1 MRKIP
6 VIIDCDPGHDD
17 AIALIM
23 ALASDRLSVKAV
35 TASPG
40 NQTVEKTSKNAMK
53 VLELCGRTEIPVAL
67 GVHNPILGTLV
78 VGKEM
83 HGETGMDGPVL
94 PEPSMV
100 PSEKNAVELI
110 AETLRNS
117 GEKVTIVITGP
128 FTNIAVFLLSYPELK
143 EKIEKFSVMGGGVFI
158 GNRSPYGEFNVW
170 NDPEAAKIVFNSGIP
185 VEMYGLDVTH
195 KAIIYKEEFQ
205 LFRNKNDEINQF
217 LADLLDFFSICYMG
231 ERKFPG
237 CPMHD
242 SCAVAGLIDPSLFVR
257 YDAWVDVDTQGQYSR
272 GACAVDLRP
281 VEMREQPDNAKV
293 AMEVDRER
301 FLHLIMESCDKIANS
316 IGE

>member
-17 AIALIM
+17 AIALVM
-23 ALASDRLSVKAV
+23 ALASERLEVKAV

-40 NQTVEKTSKNAMK
+40 NQTVDKTAKNAMK
-53 VLELCGRTEIPVAL
+53 VLELCGRSDIPVAL
-67 GVHNPILGTLV
+67 GVHHPILGQLV

-83 HGETGMDGPVL
+83 HGETGMDGPML
-94 PEPSMV
+94 PEPAMI

-110 AETLRNS
+110 ADILKNS
-117 GEKVTIVITGP
+117 ADKVTIIITGP
-128 FTNIAVFLLSYPELK
+128 FTNIGIFLLAYPELK
-143 EKIEKFSVMGGGVFI
+143 SKIEKFSVMGGGVFI

-170 NDPEAAKIVFNSGIP
+170 NDPEAAKIVFNSGVP

-195 KAIIYKEEFQ
+195 KAIIYKEEFEI
-205 LFRNKNDEINQF
+205 FRNKKDKINQF

-242 SCAVAGLIDPSLFVR
+242 SCAVAGLIDPDLFVR
-257 YDAWVDVDTQGQYSR
+257 YDTWIDVDTQGQYSR
-272 GACAVDLRP
+272 GACVVDLRP
-281 VEMREQPDNAKV
+281 EKRRERPDNASV
-293 AMEVDRER
+293 AMGVDRER
-301 FLHLIMESCDKIANS
+301 FFRLIVESCDKIANS

>member
-1 MRKIP
+1 MSKIP

-23 ALASDRLSVKAV
+23 ALASDRLDIRAV

-40 NQTVEKTSKNAMK
+40 NQTVEKTANNAMK

-67 GVHNPILGTLV
+67 GACKPILGTLT

-100 PSEKNAVELI
+100 PCEKSAVRLI
-110 AETLRNS
+110 ADILNKSE
-117 GEKVTIVITGP
+117 EKVTIIVTGP
-128 FTNIAVFLLSYPELK
+128 FTNIAIFLLAYPELK
-143 EKIEKFSVMGGGVFI
+143 AKIEKFSVMGGGVFI

-170 NDPEAAKIVFNSGIP
+170 NDPEAAKIIFNSGIP

-205 LFRNKNDEINQF
+205 IFRNKKDPINQF

-257 YDAWVDVDTQGQYSR
+257 YDAQVDVDTQGQYSR
-272 GACAVDLRP
+272 GACVVDLRP
-281 VEMREQPDNAKV
+281 EAEERHNNAKV
-293 AMEVDRER
+293 AMDVDRER
-301 FLHLIMESCDKIANS
+301 FLRLITESCDMLAGQGKT
-316 IGE
+316 

>member
-1 MRKIP
+1 MKKIP

-17 AIALIM
+17 AIALIV
-23 ALASDRLSVKAV
+23 ALASDRLDIRAV

-67 GVHNPILGTLV
+67 GVHKPILGKLV

-94 PEPSMV
+94 PDPSMV
-100 PSEKNAVELI
+100 PSDKNAVELI
-110 AETLRNS
+110 ADILRKS
-117 GEKVTIVITGP
+117 EEKVTVVVTGP
-128 FTNIAVFLLSYPELK
+128 FTNIGILLLAFPELK
-143 EKIEKFSVMGGGVFI
+143 EKIGKFSVMGGGVFI

-205 LFRNKNDEINQF
+205 IFRNKKDKINQF

-257 YDAWVDVDTQGQYSR
+257 HDAWVDVDTQGQYSR
-272 GACAVDLRP
+272 GACVADLRP
-281 VEMREQPDNAKV
+281 GEQKRPAANAKA
-293 AMEVDRER
+293 AMEVDRKR
-301 FLHLIMESCDKIANS
+301 FLNLIVESCDKIAKS